1 MPRVSPV
8 FKVTLP
14 MSQNRNKNSRT
25 RNPSVQ
31 TQSNTVNLCFESSR
45 EFDTESILLSWF
57 LLTPGDRIYIYI
69 TLWIIIYIYIN
80 ILPHPTIELAEL
92 WRLENFRTSCTR
104 ALSHA
109 FGSACRQ
116 WTDVR
121 CELMGGSI
129 DIVWDVAPCSSDFD
143 PYLFCQHFQV
153 WCWLI

>member
-57 LLTPGDRIYIYI
+57 LLTPGDRIYIYYI
-69 TLWIIIYIYIN
+69 MDNYIYIL
-80 ILPHPTIELAEL
+80 IYYHTP
-92 WRLENFRTSCTR
+92 
-104 ALSHA
+104 LSNLL
-109 FGSACRQ
+109 SS
-116 WTDVR
+116 
-121 CELMGGSI
+121 GGSRI
-129 DIVWDVAPCSSDFD
+129 SGPRAPELCLMLSDRPADNGPTFVANWWVVQSISFGMWPHVLQTSIRICFVNISKFDVD
-143 PYLFCQHFQV
+143 
-153 WCWLI
+153 